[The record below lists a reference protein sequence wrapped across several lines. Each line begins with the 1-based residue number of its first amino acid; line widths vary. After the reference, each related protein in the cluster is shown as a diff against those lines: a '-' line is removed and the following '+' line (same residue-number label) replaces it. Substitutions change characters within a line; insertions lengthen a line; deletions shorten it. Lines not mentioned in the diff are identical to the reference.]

1 MSHENATQMSVGQT
15 GTKFLVVVCLMA
27 LGFAAA
33 GCIVAGNAIQK
44 ANKAEEE
51 LALLRANVA
60 GVHDVADA
68 IQQELREEKMARKH
82 LEASEKRS
90 KEAEA
95 LLSEVRTELDRCGEL
110 IKRLTDRKGKCDSY
124 LAAARDARDRQDMT
138 ADVLYASALRYAE
151 EKMPI
156 LLEYVA
162 WKKEGIHQMLSPE
175 TTGNGLNGLPVAKKE
190 IIHQMKSLESAR
202 EHLSLLKL
210 FCDSALEDAS
220 LQDLRRVNELRQ
232 SLAETDNRIQE
243 MEKGIEKE
251 QQAEMNKEKDS
262 LSTADRK
269 KLDKLAADYDD
280 GSVLPKLD
288 EERVKLLTA
297 IQQWRACCI
306 NPEDELQLPELVE
319 LPDEVLKK
327 WLDNFTARLGTSS
340 IPWEQRAE
348 ELAAAESV
356 LEYAATKKEN
366 EDIKASIDKL
376 NACEKEEMS
385 KHWSS
390 LADKT
395 TEDDTIDVLLS
406 QVDAL
411 NAAIIREAHRRLL
424 GRAYDG
430 RILRCAAELDTIKDK
445 VTEQEMRA
453 AFISGV
459 TTQCWQLK
467 LEIQLAQEKYQF
479 TDAFREQLNSVECL
493 FDLAKKLVPN
503 QMSATAE
510 DSALMSEPAG
520 ITQPVPTDVMCE
532 VCRNRREEVADIGI
546 EAFMTFVDKA
556 IQYCRN
562 GETRKK
568 LEDLKKEVD
577 ERRLENTLPDINL
590 ELAS

>member
-27 LGFAAA
+27 FGFAAA

-51 LALLRANVA
+51 LVRLRANVA
-60 GVHDVADA
+60 WVDDVVDK
-68 IQQELREEKMARKH
+68 ILQELSEEKMARKH

-95 LLSEVRTELDRCGEL
+95 LLSEVRTELDRCEEL

-138 ADVLYASALRYAE
+138 ADVLYASALRNAE

-156 LLEYVA
+156 LLEYVT
-162 WKKEGIHQMLSPE
+162 WKKEGIHEMLSPE
-175 TTGNGLNGLPVAKKE
+175 TTGNGLNGLPVSKE
-190 IIHQMKSLESAR
+190 ERIHQMQSLESAR

-243 MEKGIEKE
+243 MEKGIEKN
-251 QQAEMNKEKDS
+251 QQAEMNKKKDS
-262 LSTADRK
+262 LSTADRV
-269 KLDKLAADYDD
+269 KLDELAADYDD

-297 IQQWRACCI
+297 IQQRRACCI
-306 NPEDELQLPELVE
+306 EPKEELQLPELVE

-327 WLDNFTARLGTSS
+327 WLDNFTARLRTAS

-366 EDIKASIDKL
+366 VDIKASIDKL
-376 NACEKEEMS
+376 KVCEKEEMS

-390 LADKT
+390 LADTT

-411 NAAIIREAHRRLL
+411 NAATISEDHRKLLSEAHRKLL

-445 VTEQEMRA
+445 VTDQEMLS

-467 LEIQLAQEKYQF
+467 LEIQMAQEKYQF
-479 TDAFREQLNSVECL
+479 TNTFSEQLNSVECL
-493 FDLAKKLVPN
+493 FDLANKLDPN
-503 QMSATAE
+503 QMSKPEEIDET
-510 DSALMSEPAG
+510 
-520 ITQPVPTDVMCE
+520 
-532 VCRNRREEVADIGI
+532 RNKLKSLKEEV
-546 EAFMTFVDKA
+546 DK
-556 IQYCRN
+556 
-562 GETRKK
+562 
-568 LEDLKKEVD
+568 
-577 ERRLENTLPDINL
+577 RRLENILPDINP

>member
-27 LGFAAA
+27 FGFAAA

-51 LALLRANVA
+51 LVRLRANVA
-60 GVHDVADA
+60 WVDDVVDK
-68 IQQELREEKMARKH
+68 ILQELSEEKMARKH

-95 LLSEVRTELDRCGEL
+95 LLSEVRTELDRCEEL

-162 WKKEGIHQMLSPE
+162 WKKEGIHQM
-175 TTGNGLNGLPVAKKE
+175 
-190 IIHQMKSLESAR
+190 KSLESAR

-232 SLAETDNRIQE
+232 SLAETDSRIQE
-243 MEKGIEKE
+243 MEEEIKRDK
-251 QQAEMNKEKDS
+251 QAEMNKARES
-262 LSTADRK
+262 LSTADRAE
-269 KLDKLAADYDD
+269 LDALAANYDD
-280 GSVLPKLD
+280 GSVLPTLD

-306 NPEDELQLPELVE
+306 EPKEELQLPDLVE

-327 WLDNFTARLGTSS
+327 WLDNFTVRLGTSS

-366 EDIKASIDKL
+366 NKDIKASIDKL
-376 NACEKEEMS
+376 KACEKVEMS
-385 KHWSS
+385 KHWAS

-395 TEDDTIDVLLS
+395 TEDGTIDVLLS

-411 NAAIIREAHRRLL
+411 DAATISEAHRRLL

-445 VTEQEMRA
+445 VTDQEMLS

-467 LEIQLAQEKYQF
+467 LEIQMAQEKYQF
-479 TDAFREQLNSVECL
+479 TNTFSEQLKSVECL
-493 FDLAKKLVPN
+493 FDLAKKLDPN
-503 QMSATAE
+503 QMSAPAA
-510 DSALMSEPAG
+510 DPALMSKPAK
-520 ITQPVPTDVMCE
+520 IDVMHE
-532 VCRNRREEVADIGI
+532 VCLNRKGETSSSGIGK
-546 EAFMTFVDKA
+546 EAFKTFVDKA

-562 GETRKK
+562 DETRNK
-568 LEDLKKEVD
+568 LKSLKEEVD
-577 ERRLENTLPDINL
+577 KHRLGKY
-590 ELAS
+590 SS

>member
-1 MSHENATQMSVGQT
+1 MRLPWEEELTLLTANVA
-15 GTKFLVVVCLMA
+15 VVHNMA
-27 LGFAAA
+27 DKILQELSEEKMARKHLEASE
-33 GCIVAGNAIQK
+33 K
-44 ANKAEEE
+44 RSKEE

-60 GVHDVADA
+60 GVHDVADK
-68 IQQELREEKMARKH
+68 ILQELSEEKMARKH
-82 LEASEKRS
+82 LEASEKKS

-162 WKKEGIHQMLSPE
+162 WKKEGIHQMKSP
-175 TTGNGLNGLPVAKKE
+175 
-190 IIHQMKSLESAR
+190 ESAR

-210 FCDSALEDAS
+210 FCDSVLEDAS

-232 SLAETDNRIQE
+232 SLAETDNRIKE
-243 MEKGIEKE
+243 MEEEIKKN
-251 QQAEMNKEKDS
+251 QQAEMNEARES
-262 LSTADRK
+262 LSTADRAA
-269 KLDKLAADYDD
+269 LDALAAKYDD
-280 GSVLPKLD
+280 GSVLPTLD

-306 NPEDELQLPELVE
+306 NPEDELQLPELQLPELVE

-356 LEYAATKKEN
+356 LEYAAEKAEKKEN
-366 EDIKASIDKL
+366 EDIKDSIDKL
-376 NACEKEEMS
+376 KACEKEEMS

-395 TEDDTIDVLLS
+395 TEDGTIDVLLS

-411 NAAIIREAHRRLL
+411 NADTISEAHRRLL

-445 VTEQEMRA
+445 VTEQEMLA

-479 TDAFREQLNSVECL
+479 TDAFSEQLNSVECL
-493 FDLAKKLVPN
+493 FDLAKKLAPN
-503 QMSATAE
+503 QAA
-510 DSALMSEPAG
+510 DSDWMPESEE
-520 ITQPVPTDVMCE
+520 IDVMYE
-532 VCRNRREEVADIGI
+532 VCQNRKGETAGQNRKGEEAAIEI

-577 ERRLENTLPDINL
+577 EHRLENTLPDINP

>member
-1 MSHENATQMSVGQT
+1 MSHENATQMSVEQT

-51 LALLRANVA
+51 LTLLRANVDV
-60 GVHDVADA
+60 VHNMADR
-68 IQQELREEKMARKH
+68 ILQELSEEKMARKH

-124 LAAARDARDRQDMT
+124 LAAARDARDRQDLT

-156 LLEYVA
+156 LLEYVT

-175 TTGNGLNGLPVAKKE
+175 TTGNGLNGLQVAKE
-190 IIHQMKSLESAR
+190 EGIHQMQSLESAR

-232 SLAETDNRIQE
+232 SLAETDKRIQE
-243 MEKGIEKE
+243 MEEEIKKNL
-251 QQAEMNKEKDS
+251 QAEMNEARES
-262 LSTADRK
+262 LSTADRAA
-269 KLDKLAADYDD
+269 LDALAAKYDD
-280 GSVLPKLD
+280 GSVLPTLD

-297 IQQWRACCI
+297 IQQRRACCI
-306 NPEDELQLPELVE
+306 KPEEELQLPELVE

-327 WLDNFTARLGTSS
+327 WLDNFTARLETES
-340 IPWEQRAE
+340 IPWDQRAE

-356 LEYAATKKEN
+356 LEYAAEKAEKKEN
-366 EDIKASIDKL
+366 GDIKASIDKL
-376 NACEKEEMS
+376 KDCEKVEMS

-395 TEDDTIDVLLS
+395 TEDGTIDVLLS

-411 NAAIIREAHRRLL
+411 KADTISEAHRKLL

-445 VTEQEMRA
+445 VTEKEMLA

-467 LEIQLAQEKYQF
+467 LEIQMAQEKYQF
-479 TDAFREQLNSVECL
+479 TNAFSEQLNSVECL
-493 FDLAKKLVPN
+493 FDLAKKLDPN
-503 QMSATAE
+503 QMSGTAK
-510 DSALMSEPAG
+510 
-520 ITQPVPTDVMCE
+520 IDVMYE
-532 VCRNRREEVADIGI
+532 VCRNRKGEKAS
-546 EAFMTFVDKA
+546 FVDKA
-556 IQYCRN
+556 IQYRRN
-562 GETRKK
+562 GEARKK
-568 LEDLKKEVD
+568 LEDL
-577 ERRLENTLPDINL
+577 R
-590 ELAS
+590 